1 MITPINIDLTD
12 LIVEFS
18 LDKDSATTIGAAI
31 IDSIVQDYTVKW
43 EHLVDTELKQ
53 SREEYR
59 RAMFIERVSA
69 TQVDFGLSYRSNF
82 LAEAV
87 EEGKGP
93 FDEKPFLLKSPKA
106 KMSKKGFPYITV
118 PFRHATPQAIADS
131 GIFAS
136 VMSPEIYQIAKNAQ
150 KQLKRSDL
158 PPQYQ
163 ILGKRKEIDIPGLKV
178 PEYIHK
184 TAKYEG
190 LVKVNVASSSLE
202 KRSAYMTF
210 RRVSDNSD
218 PNSWW
223 NGGIEAKHLM
233 DKALDLIDISS
244 ITDKAIDIT
253 LNRILNNRN
262 I

>member
-1 MITPINIDLTD
+1 MIITPINIDLTD

-31 IDSIVQDYTVKW
+31 IDSIIQDYSIKW
-43 EHLVDTELKQ
+43 EHLVDTQLKQ

-82 LAEAV
+82 LAEAI
-87 EEGKGP
+87 EEGRGP
-93 FDEKPFLLKSPKA
+93 FDEKPYLLNSPKA
-106 KMSKKGFPYITV
+106 KTSKNGYPYITV

-131 GIFAS
+131 GIFS
-136 VMSPEIYQIAKNAQ
+136 SIMSPEIYQIAKNAQ

-158 PPQYQ
+158 PPKYQ
-163 ILGKRKEIDIPGLKV
+163 IPGVRKEIDIPGLKV

-190 LVKVNVASSSLE
+190 LVKVDVASTSLE

-210 RRVSDNSD
+210 RRVSNNSD

-223 NGGIEAKHLM
+223 NRGIEAKHLM
-233 DKALDLIDISS
+233 DKALELVDINS

-253 LNRILNNRN
+253 LDKILNK
-262 I
+262 